1 MASRKERKKQARDRR
16 LAEER
21 ALRERAQRRRR
32 FQVLG
37 GVGVIAAVFVAV
49 AVAVSTGASG
59 SPPPPQSAAAERTA
73 ASVDKL
79 LKGIPQSGNTL
90 GSSKAKVTLTEFGD
104 LKCPICRQ
112 FALGAEKQLIARD
125 VRAGRLKIEYRSL
138 CTATCAGPQ
147 PAVFSTQQAAA
158 LAAGQQ
164 DRAWYY
170 VELFYH
176 LQGDETTS
184 YVTPSFLDS
193 LAKLVP
199 GLNYGK
205 WMSDRGSSALADRVS
220 ADQRA
225 AQAAGFSGTPSVI
238 VHGPK
243 GERKIAYV
251 GDYATYE
258 TAIKAVQ

>member
-1 MASRKERKKQARDRR
+1 MASRKDQKEQARERR

-21 ALRERAQRRRR
+21 ALRERAQRSRR
-32 FQVLG
+32 FRVLA
-37 GVGVIAAVFVAV
+37 GVGVIAAAFVAV
-49 AVAVSTGASG
+49 AIAVSSGASG
-59 SPPPPQSAAAERTA
+59 APPKPQSQAAQHTAAAVH
-73 ASVDKL
+73 SL

-90 GSSKAKVTLTEFGD
+90 GSRKAKVTLTEFGD

-125 VRAGRLKIEYRSL
+125 VRAGRLKIKYRSL

-147 PAVFSTQQAAA
+147 PSVFSTQQAAA

-164 DRAWYY
+164 ARAWYY
-170 VELFYH
+170 IELFYH

-184 YVTPSFLDS
+184 YVTPSFLES

-199 GLNYGK
+199 GLNYDK
-205 WMSDRGSSALADRVS
+205 WQSARSTSTLFNRVS
-220 ADQRA
+220 LDQRA

-238 VHGPK
+238 IQGPK
-243 GERKIAYV
+243 GVRKIAYL

-258 TAIKAVQ
+258 TAIRAVQ

>member
-1 MASRKERKKQARDRR
+1 MSSRKEQKEQARNRR

-21 ALRERAQRRRR
+21 ALREHAQRSRR
-32 FQVLG
+32 FRMLV
-37 GVGVIAAVFVAV
+37 GVGVIAAAFVAV
-49 AVAVSTGASG
+49 AIAVSTGASG
-59 SPPPPQSAAAERTA
+59 SAPKPQSQAAQHTAAA
-73 ASVDKL
+73 VDTL

-90 GSSKAKVTLTEFGD
+90 GSQKAKVTLTEFGD

-125 VRAGRLKIEYRSL
+125 VRAGRLKINYRSL

-147 PAVFSTQQAAA
+147 PGVFSTQQAAA

-164 DRAWYY
+164 KRAWYY
-170 VELFYH
+170 IELFYH
-176 LQGDETTS
+176 LQGNETTS
-184 YVTPSFLDS
+184 YVTPSFLDN

-199 GLNYGK
+199 GLNYAK
-205 WMSDRGSSALADRVS
+205 WMSDRGSLTLTGRVS

-238 VHGPK
+238 IQGPK
-243 GERKIAYV
+243 GARKIAYL